1 MIQSGLS
8 FYVPGV
14 PAPKG
19 SLRHVGNGR
28 LIEQVAASAPW
39 RERVNAAAIDAAA
52 EQRWFHNPHE
62 PVIVTIEFWVPKPK
76 SVRRLFPVTRG
87 SGDID
92 KLCRNILDAI
102 SDTRKAPGVIRDDST
117 AIDLHAQKRF
127 TEDTMRSGA
136 RISITR
142 PAQPGEVAP

>member
-1 MIQSGLS
+1 MTLLHDLS
-8 FYVPGV
+8 FFVPGV

-39 RERVNAAAIDAAA
+39 RERVNAAALEAAQ
-52 EQRWFHNPHE
+52 EQKWEHGPHV
-62 PVIVTIEFWVPKPK
+62 PVFVTIEFTVPKPK
-76 SVRRLFPVTRG
+76 SVRRFFPVTRG

-102 SDTRKAPGVIRDDST
+102 SDTRKAPGVLRDDSCV
-117 AIDLHAQKRF
+117 IDLHAKKRF
-127 TEDTMRSGA
+127 TPDSMRSGA
-136 RISITR
+136 WVHVDLPPHQER
-142 PAQPGEVAP
+142 